1 MKTFLDDIRDPK
13 IEIILNQTTFFHTI
27 DDHESLKQ
35 HLDDLD
41 LDLEDRRTFFT
52 EENGSDINQVF
63 IIKKAHL
70 LNAKLNISFE
80 YQHCTFGV
88 GSNAITDDKELEVLL
103 VYEINNQLA

>member
-41 LDLEDRRTFFT
+41 YLEDRRTFFT